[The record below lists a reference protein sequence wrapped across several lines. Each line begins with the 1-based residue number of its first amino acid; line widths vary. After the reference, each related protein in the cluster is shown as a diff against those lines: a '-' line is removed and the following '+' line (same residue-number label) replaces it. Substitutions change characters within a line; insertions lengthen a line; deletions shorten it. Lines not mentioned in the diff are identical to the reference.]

1 MYHFFV
7 EEKQIY
13 DNEIDLLGEDV
24 NHCMNVLRL
33 KVGEQIILCDQRGTD
48 YKCSIESLTK
58 ERIRCKILS
67 KEKSISELPVQISL
81 YQGAPKQDKMESII
95 MKSVE
100 LGVYDITPVYMKRSI
115 VKYDDKKEAKKTDR
129 WQAIALAA
137 AKQSKRGIIPKVYQP
152 LTFQEL
158 MKELSDF
165 DLILVPYENQKGM
178 DETRNVI
185 QSIRSGYRIAVVI
198 GPEGGFDE
206 SEIRDVQQLDARII
220 TLGNRILRTE
230 TASPAILAMITYQI
244 EEVLTWQ

>member
-7 EEKQIY
+7 EENQIS
-13 DNEIDLLGEDV
+13 ESHIDMLGDDV
-24 NHCMNVLRL
+24 NHAMNVLRL
-33 KVGEQIILCDQRGTD
+33 GVDEQVVLCDQKGID

-67 KEKSISELPVQISL
+67 KEKSISELPVRISL
-81 YQGAPKQDKMESII
+81 FQGAPKQDKMESII

-100 LGVYDITPVYMKRSI
+100 LGVCEITPIYMKRSI
-115 VKYDDKKEAKKTDR
+115 VKYDDKKEAKKTER
-129 WQAIALAA
+129 WQSISLGA
-137 AKQSKRGIIPKVYQP
+137 AKQSKRGIVPKVCSP
-152 LTFQEL
+152 LSFREF
-158 MKELSDF
+158 MKDLSGF
-165 DLILVPYENQKGM
+165 DLILVPYENERGM
-178 DETRNVI
+178 DETRKVI
-185 QSIRSGYRIAVVI
+185 SSIQTGMRIAIVI

-206 SEIRDVQQLDARII
+206 SEIHELQQQNARII